1 MNSIFEK
8 CFCEP
13 YSKLINMANLLIL
26 DFIFYTKKTEYFKSS
41 KHNTISVRT
50 YKNYIQKFYKKR
62 LTKIKFPKYLLF
74 SFADSAY
81 NHLSKILRDTIN
93 DIVPIH
99 GTRIKGNTKPR
110 FDSNVIELIRKRVI
124 LKESFLL
131 IKLDIDYKQTIL
143 RNNCRK
149 KSFNVYKNA
158 NASKDF
164 CVNLA
169 ADLENQLSTA
179 KISLAPIQ

>member
-149 KSFNVYKNA
+149 KIFNSMYIKMPMPP
-158 NASKDF
+158 
-164 CVNLA
+164 
-169 ADLENQLSTA
+169 
-179 KISLAPIQ
+179 KISAST

>member
-1 MNSIFEK
+1 MTSFFIRRNQNI
-8 CFCEP
+8 
-13 YSKLINMANLLIL
+13 LNQANITQFQSEL
-26 DFIFYTKKTEYFKSS
+26 T
-41 KHNTISVRT
+41 
-50 YKNYIQKFYKKR
+50 NYIQKFYKKR

-149 KSFNVYKNA
+149 ILATGNFWKHWKTWICHAKFPISQKFVSKKITSFNSMYIKMPMPP
-158 NASKDF
+158 
-164 CVNLA
+164 
-169 ADLENQLSTA
+169 
-179 KISLAPIQ
+179 KISPST

>member
-1 MNSIFEK
+1 MTSFFIRRNQNI
-8 CFCEP
+8 
-13 YSKLINMANLLIL
+13 LNQANITQFQSEL
-26 DFIFYTKKTEYFKSS
+26 T
-41 KHNTISVRT
+41 
-50 YKNYIQKFYKKR
+50 NYIQKFYKKR

-149 KSFNVYKNA
+149 KSFNSMYIKMPMPP
-158 NASKDF
+158 
-164 CVNLA
+164 
-169 ADLENQLSTA
+169 
-179 KISLAPIQ
+179 KISAST